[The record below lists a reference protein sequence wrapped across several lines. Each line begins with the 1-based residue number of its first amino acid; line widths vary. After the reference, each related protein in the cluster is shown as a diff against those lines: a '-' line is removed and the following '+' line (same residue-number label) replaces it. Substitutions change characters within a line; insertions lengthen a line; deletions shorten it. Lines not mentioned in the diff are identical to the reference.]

1 MKSLNIHIQTK
12 TVYTNTVYTFRTNLD
27 TAVG

>member
-12 TVYTNTVYTFRTNLD
+12 TVYSNTVYAFHTNLA
-27 TAVG
+27 AVG